1 MQKHS
6 IVLFAIVFSIQCFAQ
21 IDGPN
26 SGATFTITAIPGS
39 SNTWSNISNAGSS
52 NNTYA
57 SFGNITGSVGRY
69 TDYLVATNFG
79 FNLPP
84 GATITG
90 IQAEVERADPNGRTA
105 DYSVRIVKNGTIGTT
120 EQAFN
125 ASYSIS
131 DNIQT
136 YGNGG
141 DSWGES
147 WTVADINSANFGI
160 AIAAKRSVSG
170 GSTAGRVD
178 DIRIY
183 VFYFIGSLP
192 LKLVSFQ
199 ATARMNTTHL
209 NWTSSAESNM
219 SHFEVER
226 SVNGSQFHTIGTV
239 PCLNNNLT
247 NNYSY
252 ADGATEGS
260 QVFYRLKMVD
270 KDGPVTYSGILAVQS
285 KQSSKYELYPSICN
299 NNSRVYFKN
308 QENNK
313 LNIQFFSPAGILL
326 GQTQTRS
333 NSAEIVLTTAY
344 KGLIIYRIEDA
355 SKQRIHSGKLMIQ

>member
-1 MQKHS
+1 MQGK
-6 IVLFAIVFSIQCFAQ
+6 VLLFSFLLFTSQAFSQ

-26 SGATFTITAIPGS
+26 SGATFTISAIPGS
-39 SNTWSNISNAGSS
+39 SNTWTNITNVGSS
-52 NNTYA
+52 DNTYA
-57 SFGNITGSVGRY
+57 TFGNITGSVGRY

-79 FNLPP
+79 FNLPA

-141 DSWGES
+141 DTWGES
-147 WTVADINSANFGI
+147 WTVTDINSANFGI
-160 AIAAKRSVSG
+160 AIAAKRSVAG

-178 DIRIY
+178 NIRIY
-183 VFYFIGSLP
+183 VFYFLGTMP
-192 LKLVSFQ
+192 LKLVAFQ
-199 ATARMNTTHL
+199 ATALTNTIYL

-226 SVNGSQFHTIGTV
+226 SFNGLKFQPIGTV
-239 PCLNNNLT
+239 SCLNNNLT

-252 ADGATEGS
+252 ADNATEGN
-260 QVFYRLKMVD
+260 QIFYRLKMVD
-270 KDGPVTYSGILAVQS
+270 KDGPITYSGILAVQS
-285 KQSSKYELYPSICN
+285 KQSSKYELYPSVCS

-308 QENNK
+308 QENRN
-313 LNIQFFSPAGILL
+313 LNIQFFSPSGILL

-344 KGLIIYRIEDA
+344 KGLIIYRIEDTF
-355 SKQRIHSGKLMIQ
+355 KQWIHSGKLMIQ